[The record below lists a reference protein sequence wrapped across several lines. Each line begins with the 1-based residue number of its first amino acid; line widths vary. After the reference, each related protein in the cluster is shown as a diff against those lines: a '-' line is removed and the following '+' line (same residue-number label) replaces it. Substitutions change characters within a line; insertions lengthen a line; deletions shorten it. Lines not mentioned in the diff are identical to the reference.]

1 MVVRLP
7 ILFWPK
13 IRIGPAHNH
22 YVYDLRFGSGVY
34 CCERCSQWCDDAH
47 LAVFR
52 TQENAVSPG
61 WHKWQTNYQADNKRL
76 GADWRDTGLR
86 CETTELVDAVIS
98 PVL

>member
-1 MVVRLP
+1 MDAHQGSDEISVRS
-7 ILFWPK
+7 
-13 IRIGPAHNH
+13 R
-22 YVYDLRFGSGVY
+22 
-34 CCERCSQWCDDAH
+34 AH